1 VKEAFRVSSS
11 FRYVSL
17 ESSYAYLMMMMMMC
31 GKIICRPL
39 KRSNFRNHKE
49 KWRKKKKKKKKVLIR
64 TLIDFKCTKREDDV
78 LNHRSITCLLPCD
91 IFSVHAARGGEIFL
105 LCRSLIS
112 YHQV

>member
-1 VKEAFRVSSS
+1 MNEAFRVSSS

-17 ESSYAYLMMMMMMC
+17 ESSYAYLMMMMMC

-49 KWRKKKKKKKKVLIR
+49 KWRKKKKKKKKALIM